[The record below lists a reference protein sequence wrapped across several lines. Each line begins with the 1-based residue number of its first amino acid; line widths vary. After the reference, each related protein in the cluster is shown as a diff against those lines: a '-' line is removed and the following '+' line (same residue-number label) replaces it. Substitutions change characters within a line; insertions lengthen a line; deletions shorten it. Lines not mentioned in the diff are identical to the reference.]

1 MILKIDPEFRDLIPP
16 LSADECA
23 QLEANIVRDGCR
35 DALVTWV
42 ETPLIDGAFGEC
54 KYCDN
59 EVKFEPSPDSGDKWR
74 WVCPECDHAP
84 YMTSSIL
91 LDGHHRL
98 TICEAHGIEYETEAV
113 ECETRDA
120 AKLWVIEN
128 QVGRRNLNN
137 AQKADLAHRYKVLV
151 AAPAAKER
159 QGTRTDIVDNCPQ
172 GDGKKSRDIAAEK
185 FGISGKTLDR
195 WEAVLESE
203 DEETIAAARAGDISI
218 NKAYDKKKKEER
230 QKKREET
237 KATETR
243 SAKKKAKIHKGDGLE
258 WLATLEDGSVD
269 LLLTDPPYSTD
280 VDDLNVFVGWLPEA
294 LKKVSPTGRAYVCV
308 GSYPVELAAY
318 LLVAMPNDVLVWTYR
333 NTMGPAPKT
342 QYKRNWQAVLYY
354 VGAEA
359 PPLDCPEL
367 NELFS
372 VQDISAPDGR
382 QGNRYHAWQKPDALA
397 ERFIRHATKPGA
409 LVADPFAGTGTFLL
423 AAARLGRVGIGCEVD
438 SSTLEIAVKRG
449 CHEF

>member
-1 MILKIDPEFRDLIPP
+1 MTLKIDPEFRDLIPP

-35 DALVTWV
+35 DALVHWNDIIV
-42 ETPLIDGAFGEC
+42 
-54 KYCDN
+54 
-59 EVKFEPSPDSGDKWR
+59 
-74 WVCPECDHAP
+74 
-84 YMTSSIL
+84 
-91 LDGHHRL
+91 DGHHRFD
-98 TICEAHGIEYETEAV
+98 ICTRHGIEFQTASLGV
-113 ECETRDA
+113 ETREEA
-120 AKLWVIEN
+120 LLWSIEN

-137 AQKADLAHRYKVLV
+137 AQKADLGVKYKAVE
-151 AAPAAKER
+151 ARRAKER
-159 QGTRTDIVDNCPQ
+159 MKVRKGGQPGASVEIFPPLDI
-172 GDGKKSRDIAAEK
+172 GKARDFAASRV
-185 FGISGKTLDR
+185 GVSGRTLDK

>member
-91 LDGHHRL
+91 LDGHHRFD
-98 TICEAHGIEYETEAV
+98 ICTRHGIEFQTASLGV
-113 ECETRDA
+113 ETREEA
-120 AKLWVIEN
+120 LLWSIEN

-137 AQKADLAHRYKVLV
+137 AQKADLGVKYKAVE
-151 AAPAAKER
+151 ARRAKER
-159 QGTRTDIVDNCPQ
+159 MKVRKGGQPGASVEIFPPLDI
-172 GDGKKSRDIAAEK
+172 GKARDFAASRV
-185 FGISGKTLDR
+185 GVSGRTLDK

-243 SAKKKAKIHKGDGLE
+243 SAKKK
-258 WLATLEDGSVD
+258 
-269 LLLTDPPYSTD
+269 
-280 VDDLNVFVGWLPEA
+280 
-294 LKKVSPTGRAYVCV
+294 
-308 GSYPVELAAY
+308 
-318 LLVAMPNDVLVWTYR
+318 
-333 NTMGPAPKT
+333 
-342 QYKRNWQAVLYY
+342 
-354 VGAEA
+354 
-359 PPLDCPEL
+359 
-367 NELFS
+367 
-372 VQDISAPDGR
+372 
-382 QGNRYHAWQKPDALA
+382 
-397 ERFIRHATKPGA
+397 
-409 LVADPFAGTGTFLL
+409 
-423 AAARLGRVGIGCEVD
+423 
-438 SSTLEIAVKRG
+438 
-449 CHEF
+449 